1 MKFKLLSVVFLN
13 KNILKNE
20 SVDKFPYF
28 TSSTTHAC
36 FKTRYRSTFKLLQTT
51 FKKNEAKDSF
61 MNHKYKCFYVEFYFL
76 DGKC

>member
-20 SVDKFPYF
+20 SVDKFFYF
-28 TSSTTHAC
+28 IFLMIYVC
-36 FKTRYRSTFKLLQTT
+36 FKFVIDWFLNY
-51 FKKNEAKDSF
+51 FKKNEVKDSF
-61 MNHKYKCFYVEFYFL
+61 MNYKFKCFYVEFYFF

>member
-36 FKTRYRSTFKLLQTT
+36 FKPVIDRLSNY